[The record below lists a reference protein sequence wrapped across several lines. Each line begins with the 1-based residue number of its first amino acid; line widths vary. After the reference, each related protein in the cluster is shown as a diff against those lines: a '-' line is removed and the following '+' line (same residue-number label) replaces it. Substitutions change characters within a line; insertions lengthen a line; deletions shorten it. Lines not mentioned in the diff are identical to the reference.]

1 MLRRILKIRS
11 MQHYAIVEVDFKDTS
26 TMVDVLQA
34 ESAICTTL
42 DAYTWL
48 ELRQIPDEIDKAIES
63 KLSVPVRILA
73 SKVSDRLENE

>member
-11 MQHYAIVEVDFKDTS
+11 NQHYAIVEVDFKDTA

-48 ELRQIPDEIDKAIES
+48 ELRQIPEEIDKAIES
-63 KLSVPVRILA
+63 KLNIPVRILA
-73 SKVSDRLENE
+73 SKVPEQT